1 MNINHKHLQ
10 YFLYLIAVTLILAT
24 FTVFLPTSWM
34 IATHEFLG
42 LGTFPNS
49 PLTQYL
55 TRSISALYAI
65 HGMLIFSIAIQ
76 IKRNW
81 HLVPA
86 IGFTHLFF
94 GIVVCGVGFTAPLPW
109 YWRLAEGP
117 SIAFAG
123 LLILLAWRQI
133 STQAKNVNASSPS

>member
-1 MNINHKHLQ
+1 MSINQKHIQ
-10 YFLYLIAVTLILAT
+10 YFLYLIAASLILAT

-42 LGTFPNS
+42 LGKFPDS

-65 HGMLIFSIAIQ
+65 HGMLILSIAIQ

-94 GIVVCGVGFTAPLPW
+94 GLVVCGIGFTAPMPW
-109 YWRLAEGP
+109 YWRFAEGP

-123 LLILLAWRQI
+123 LLILLAWGQI
-133 STQAKNVNASSPS
+133 SITGKNDNTSPPK